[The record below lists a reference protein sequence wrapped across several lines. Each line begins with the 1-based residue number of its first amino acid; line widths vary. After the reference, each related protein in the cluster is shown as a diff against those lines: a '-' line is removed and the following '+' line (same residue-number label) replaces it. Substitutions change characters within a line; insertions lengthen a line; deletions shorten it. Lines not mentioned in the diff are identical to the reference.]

1 MILGLG
7 TDLCDIG
14 RIEETLKRF
23 SGRFEQ
29 RLYTEREQH
38 RAERRPFNRAG
49 RYAQMFAAKEA
60 CSKALGTGFR
70 KGVFW
75 RDMEVVHLPSGK
87 PTMSLKGGA
96 LARLQSLTPPG
107 MEAHVEV
114 SLTDESGLANAVVII
129 FAVPVPTAS
138 LDTGNSETP

>member
-1 MILGLG
+1 MIIGLG

-14 RIEETLKRF
+14 RVAQTLARF
-23 SGRFEQ
+23 GERFTH
-29 RLYTEREQH
+29 RLYTEQERL
-38 RAERRPFNRAG
+38 RAERRPERRAD

-87 PTMSLKGGA
+87 PTLSLSGGA
-96 LARLQSLTPPG
+96 RARLQALTPSG
-107 MEAHVEV
+107 FKALADVT
-114 SLTDESGLANAVVII
+114 LTDESGLAQAVVVLS
-129 FAVPVPTAS
+129 A
-138 LDTGNSETP
+138 TPESWPDRGVL